1 MIICHCNQLTK
12 AQLDQ
17 SISALL
23 AINSGDPKRKIKPQA
38 VHANLGCRS
47 RCCGCYP
54 ELKKMIIASREALE
68 LAVR

>member
-12 AQLDQ
+12 TQLDQ

-23 AINSGDPKRKIKPQA
+23 AINPERKIKPQA
-38 VHANLGCRS
+38 VHAKLGCRS

>member
-17 SISALL
+17 SISGLL
-23 AINSGDPKRKIKPQA
+23 AINPERKIKPQA
-38 VHANLGCRS
+38 VHATLGCRS